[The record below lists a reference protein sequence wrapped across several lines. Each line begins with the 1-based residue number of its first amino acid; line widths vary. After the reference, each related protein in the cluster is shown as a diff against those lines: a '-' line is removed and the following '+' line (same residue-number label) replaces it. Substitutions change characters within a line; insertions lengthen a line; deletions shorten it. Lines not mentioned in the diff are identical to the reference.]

1 MIVIEDLNIYIGGIT
16 MKHRLLLTS
25 VIALASLSLSAL
37 PAFAAGSNTVTPSFN
52 FNPTATWQSTG
63 IQVTQGEALTITA
76 NYIVH
81 IAPAN
86 QRNKYPDQT
95 PTGETTPAGFGY
107 PVPTLNRYSFI
118 GRIGSNG
125 TPFEVGSSYT
135 GTASGA
141 GTLYLMI
148 NDNILSDNSLSSKVT
163 PTITV
168 NNTPL
173 EGQLPEVPFAALLPA
188 ALVIGG
194 AGIYAAS
201 RKKRTV

>member
-1 MIVIEDLNIYIGGIT
+1 M
-16 MKHRLLLTS
+16 
-25 VIALASLSLSAL
+25 
-37 PAFAAGSNTVTPSFN
+37 
-52 FNPTATWQSTG
+52 
-63 IQVTQGEALTITA
+63 TQGEALTITA
-76 NYIVH
+76 NYLVH
-81 IAPAN
+81 ISPES
-86 QRNKYPDQT
+86 QRKQYPDQT
-95 PTGETTPAGFGY
+95 PTGEATPAGVGY
-107 PVPTLNRYSFI
+107 PAPTLNRYSFI
-118 GRIGSNG
+118 GKIGSNG
-125 TPFEVGSSYT
+125 KPFEVGSSYT

-148 NDNILSDNSLSSKVT
+148 NDNILYDNSLSSKVT